1 MLFDRK
7 NIYHYLFAFSLILT
21 ASYVGN
27 KFKQNF
33 VNNND
38 EYELIKKYLLNDS
51 PLYGFNK
58 PKIWI
63 HSKYDINAR
72 KWKDFQSR
80 NTTNLNQPY
89 LHITIQSIIDHC
101 GDDFHICLIDDETFS
116 KLIPDWDIDVS
127 TLAEP
132 MKTRFRE
139 LGLLQLIYYYGGMVV
154 PDSFLCLKNLRGFY
168 NEGLF
173 GGHPFVSES
182 INRTTNLVEQ
192 KNRMLFLPNIYF
204 VGSNKNDSVIL
215 DLIKYLKQRNQSPH
229 FTSQIEFLGDTSQWL
244 IKSIRNQ
251 KMNLVGGETIG
262 IKTSKRKQILLEN
275 LMEEQYL
282 DLDKNCYG
290 IYIPADEILKRTKY
304 QWFAVLDKAEIM
316 QSNLAIVKYMK
327 SSIVDA
333 NDEYYKST
341 TIKNVITL

>member
-89 LHITIQSIIDHC
+89 LH
-101 GDDFHICLIDDETFS
+101 
-116 KLIPDWDIDVS
+116 KW
-127 TLAEP
+127 
-132 MKTRFRE
+132 
-139 LGLLQLIYYYGGMVV
+139 
-154 PDSFLCLKNLRGFY
+154 
-168 NEGLF
+168 
-173 GGHPFVSES
+173 
-182 INRTTNLVEQ
+182 
-192 KNRMLFLPNIYF
+192 
-204 VGSNKNDSVIL
+204 
-215 DLIKYLKQRNQSPH
+215 
-229 FTSQIEFLGDTSQWL
+229 
-244 IKSIRNQ
+244 
-251 KMNLVGGETIG
+251 
-262 IKTSKRKQILLEN
+262 
-275 LMEEQYL
+275 
-282 DLDKNCYG
+282 
-290 IYIPADEILKRTKY
+290 
-304 QWFAVLDKAEIM
+304 
-316 QSNLAIVKYMK
+316 
-327 SSIVDA
+327 
-333 NDEYYKST
+333 
-341 TIKNVITL
+341 